1 MYSAGILMLYNRA
14 MMSPIR
20 PATFLARFRPDGLTL
35 LIAATAALGIG
46 LVLAREATY
55 GASLSWDSLLYV
67 AVAQNLLAGEGFVDP
82 SGGPHTL
89 WPPFYPLLL
98 AGAGLG
104 MLPPHDVIG
113 PLNAVMFGAAIFF
126 VGQYLRHRI
135 ESRFL
140 VVWACLTLA
149 LALPLS
155 DLAASA
161 LAGSA
166 FILLATLAL
175 IQADRFLD
183 QGKVS
188 SLILAAIFSALA
200 WQTRHIGVAVPLFVG
215 LLLLLQQGTSLPQRA
230 KRVGLFSLIAAL
242 PTALWL
248 LRNYL
253 AVGDL
258 PGNRIRTDYSLSGI
272 LADVVNGL
280 WGWTHYYQ
288 PASVWMSFESLPLKI
303 TALTLLALAVA
314 ILIIAGWVYFR
325 EQQEKRLSFNRRPYY
340 VFGGFALA
348 YIPMLIAA
356 IMLGNTGHGV
366 EPRYLAPLYIPLL
379 IAVVFALDGFLHYER
394 ESNSLSR
401 ADRLPVIRTFIREG
415 VKPKLLSS
423 ILIITLSLWT
433 AAQGIPNANIIIA
446 ANSGEYIG
454 FGAPRW
460 ADSETLQYLRENPLP
475 KQVYSNEPYLVNF
488 HNNAAETY
496 HGLPR
501 TLLIGTSDPQ
511 VNDGPAAVP
520 EQPNLWPPNAAD
532 GAYLVWFNDWRE
544 NVYAY
549 GAAAMQA
556 TPALEPVAELADGII
571 FQVNRNYIPRSPHQ
585 IAYESI
591 AAGRYG
597 EPAARSTFDLYRN
610 ETALTYYKE
619 QCNQDDTAA
628 RFFLHIVPSD
638 QKNLPAHR
646 AASGFNNL
654 DFDFPE
660 NGVFLNGKCLAI
672 IPLPNYAIT
681 RIRTGQYISG
691 QGQIWHA
698 EIPPER

>member
-1 MYSAGILMLYNRA
+1 MLYNPV
-14 MMSPIR
+14 MMMLPR
-20 PATFLARFRPDGLTL
+20 TATFLARFRPDGLTL

-140 VVWACLTLA
+140 VVWACLTLS
-149 LALPLS
+149 LSLPLS

-175 IQADRFLD
+175 IQADKFLD

-215 LLLLLQQGTSLPQRA
+215 LLLIIQQGTSLPQRA
-230 KRVGLFSLIAAL
+230 KHIGLFSLITAF
-242 PTALWL
+242 PTGLWL
-248 LRNYL
+248 IRNYL

-258 PGNRIRTDYSLSGI
+258 PGNRLPVDYSLSGI
-272 LADVVNGL
+272 LADVINGL

-303 TALTLLALAVA
+303 TALTLLALVVA

-325 EQQEKRLSFNRRPYY
+325 EQQEKRLSFNRRPYC

-348 YIPMLIAA
+348 YIPMLLAA
-356 IMLGNTGHGV
+356 IMSGNSGHGV

-379 IAVVFALDGFLHYER
+379 IAVVFALDGFLRYER
-394 ESNSLSR
+394 ERNSLSR
-401 ADRLPVIRTFIREG
+401 ADRLPVIRTFIWG
-415 VKPKLLSS
+415 KLKPKLLSS

-433 AAQGIPNANIIIA
+433 ATQGIPNANIIIA

-460 ADSETLQYLRENPLP
+460 ADSETLQYIRENPLP

-501 TLLIGTSDPQ
+501 TLLIGISNPQ
-511 VNDGPAAVP
+511 ANDAPAAGQ
-520 EQPNLWPPNAAD
+520 EQPDVWPPNAAD

-556 TPALEPVAELADGII
+556 TPGLEPVAELADGII

-591 AAGRYG
+591 AAGNYG
-597 EPAARSTFDLYRN
+597 EPATRSTFNLYRN

-660 NGVFLNGKCLAI
+660 NGIFLNGNCLAI
-672 IPLPNYAIT
+672 VPLPNYAIT
-681 RIRTGQYISG
+681 RIRTGQYLSG

-698 EIPPER
+698 EIPPGR

>member
-1 MYSAGILMLYNRA
+1 MLYNRA
-14 MMSPIR
+14 MMMLPIR
-20 PATFLARFRPDGLTL
+20 TATFLARFRPDGLTL

-82 SGGPHTL
+82 TGGPHTL

-98 AGAGLG
+98 SGAGLG
-104 MLPPHDVIG
+104 MLPPHDVID
-113 PLNAVMFGAAIFF
+113 PLNAVMFGATIFF

-175 IQADRFLD
+175 IQADKFLD
-183 QGKVS
+183 QSKVS
-188 SLILAAIFSALA
+188 SLILAAVFSALA
-200 WQTRHIGVAVPLFVG
+200 WQTRHIGVTVPVFVG
-215 LLLLLQQGTSLPQRA
+215 LLLLLQQGASLPQRA
-230 KRVGLFSLIAAL
+230 KRIGLFSLIAAL

-258 PGNRIRTDYSLSGI
+258 PGNRLPVDYSLSGI

-280 WGWTHYYQ
+280 WGWTHYHQ

-303 TALTLLALAVA
+303 TALTLLALTVA

-325 EQQEKRLSFNRRPYY
+325 EQREKRLSFNRRPYY

-379 IAVVFALDGFLHYER
+379 IAIVFALDGFLRHER
-394 ESNSLSR
+394 ERNLLSR
-401 ADRLPVIRTFIREG
+401 ADGLPVIRTFIR
-415 VKPKLLSS
+415 
-423 ILIITLSLWT
+423 
-433 AAQGIPNANIIIA
+433 
-446 ANSGEYIG
+446 GE
-454 FGAPRW
+454 
-460 ADSETLQYLRENPLP
+460 
-475 KQVYSNEPYLVNF
+475 
-488 HNNAAETY
+488 
-496 HGLPR
+496 
-501 TLLIGTSDPQ
+501 
-511 VNDGPAAVP
+511 
-520 EQPNLWPPNAAD
+520 
-532 GAYLVWFNDWRE
+532 
-544 NVYAY
+544 
-549 GAAAMQA
+549 
-556 TPALEPVAELADGII
+556 
-571 FQVNRNYIPRSPHQ
+571 
-585 IAYESI
+585 
-591 AAGRYG
+591 
-597 EPAARSTFDLYRN
+597 
-610 ETALTYYKE
+610 
-619 QCNQDDTAA
+619 
-628 RFFLHIVPSD
+628 
-638 QKNLPAHR
+638 
-646 AASGFNNL
+646 
-654 DFDFPE
+654 
-660 NGVFLNGKCLAI
+660 
-672 IPLPNYAIT
+672 
-681 RIRTGQYISG
+681 
-691 QGQIWHA
+691 
-698 EIPPER
+698 